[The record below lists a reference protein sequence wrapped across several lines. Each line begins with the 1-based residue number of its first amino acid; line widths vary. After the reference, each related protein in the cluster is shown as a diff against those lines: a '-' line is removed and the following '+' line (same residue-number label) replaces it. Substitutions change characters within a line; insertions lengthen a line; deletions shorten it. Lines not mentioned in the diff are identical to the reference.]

1 MLLTKILV
9 ALQTLHCYGVSAHP
23 LALLK
28 SLVKRAEGMTTP
40 FLDKLQ
46 NFEEHTGPLQA
57 EVQEN
62 RKTGGFPGGVYS
74 RSGTGS
80 YERDASG
87 EAMKHHQHLSEILE
101 FRHHYSFA
109 PSYHSFSED
118 YLAVIDHLDD
128 SEHRMFHKI
137 VKKRPTYYQVG
148 HPFIQVNTLR
158 AILDDSKKDKVVKFF
173 QKYATMPQTS
183 AVELN
188 EPIPSELTATSFQE
202 KIPTNHPAHQ
212 EKEKITG
219 EFQALMEKFDGI
231 KKERLANI
239 LIADYNAKPPYTTQ
253 FLQEYFV
260 NMNDFLSELNNV
272 EKEAF
277 WAFKESYEKYPAISS
292 KHSVTFLQKYIL
304 VVKYAFEIAQSQDN
318 VTTFFSMKR
327 KTDFLQAA
335 ENNSRKED
343 HKQLMIFFS
352 NLSESELNLY
362 LKLLGDV
369 MNTSHKDDKITSLF
383 NYLKHRT
390 ILGYRFLQNIFDQVK
405 ALLKKYVL
413 KPHITPGNA

>member
-109 PSYHSFSED
+109 PSF
-118 YLAVIDHLDD
+118 
-128 SEHRMFHKI
+128 
-137 VKKRPTYYQVG
+137 G

-231 KKERLANI
+231 KKER
-239 LIADYNAKPPYTTQ
+239 
-253 FLQEYFV
+253 
-260 NMNDFLSELNNV
+260 V
-272 EKEAF
+272 E
-277 WAFKESYEKYPAISS
+277 
-292 KHSVTFLQKYIL
+292 QC
-304 VVKYAFEIAQSQDN
+304 
-318 VTTFFSMKR
+318 
-327 KTDFLQAA
+327 
-335 ENNSRKED
+335 
-343 HKQLMIFFS
+343 
-352 NLSESELNLY
+352 
-362 LKLLGDV
+362 
-369 MNTSHKDDKITSLF
+369 
-383 NYLKHRT
+383 
-390 ILGYRFLQNIFDQVK
+390 
-405 ALLKKYVL
+405 
-413 KPHITPGNA
+413 

>member
-1 MLLTKILV
+1 
-9 ALQTLHCYGVSAHP
+9 
-23 LALLK
+23 
-28 SLVKRAEGMTTP
+28 
-40 FLDKLQ
+40 
-46 NFEEHTGPLQA
+46 
-57 EVQEN
+57 
-62 RKTGGFPGGVYS
+62 
-74 RSGTGS
+74 
-80 YERDASG
+80 
-87 EAMKHHQHLSEILE
+87 MKHHQHLSGKLDDIICIPYLQKPKKNIHVLNLVFHMSQEILE
-101 FRHHYSFA
+101 FCHHYSFA
-109 PSYHSFSED
+109 PSCNQDHSFSED

-362 LKLLGDV
+362 LKLLGD
-369 MNTSHKDDKITSLF
+369 
-383 NYLKHRT
+383 
-390 ILGYRFLQNIFDQVK
+390 
-405 ALLKKYVL
+405 
-413 KPHITPGNA
+413 

>member
-231 KKERLANI
+231 KKE
-239 LIADYNAKPPYTTQ
+239 
-253 FLQEYFV
+253 
-260 NMNDFLSELNNV
+260 
-272 EKEAF
+272 
-277 WAFKESYEKYPAISS
+277 
-292 KHSVTFLQKYIL
+292 
-304 VVKYAFEIAQSQDN
+304 
-318 VTTFFSMKR
+318 
-327 KTDFLQAA
+327 
-335 ENNSRKED
+335 
-343 HKQLMIFFS
+343 
-352 NLSESELNLY
+352 SESELNLY

>member
-1 MLLTKILV
+1 MRIAMLLTKILV

-87 EAMKHHQHLSEILE
+87 EGEGYSCHSIIFPGEDISNSILCHPSLSPISAMKHHQHLSGKLDDIICIPYLQKPKKNIHVLNLVFHMSQEILE
-101 FRHHYSFA
+101 FCHHYSFA
-109 PSYHSFSED
+109 PSY

-137 VKKRPTYYQVG
+137 VKKRPTYY
-148 HPFIQVNTLR
+148 QVNTLR

-277 WAFKESYEKYPAISS
+277 WAFKE
-292 KHSVTFLQKYIL
+292 
-304 VVKYAFEIAQSQDN
+304 
-318 VTTFFSMKR
+318 M
-327 KTDFLQAA
+327 
-335 ENNSRKED
+335 
-343 HKQLMIFFS
+343 
-352 NLSESELNLY
+352 NLS
-362 LKLLGDV
+362 
-369 MNTSHKDDKITSLF
+369 
-383 NYLKHRT
+383 
-390 ILGYRFLQNIFDQVK
+390 
-405 ALLKKYVL
+405 
-413 KPHITPGNA
+413 